1 MSDRT
6 KKIFLAICIVLP
18 FLLYCFYYY
27 SQMFK
32 NAPFRFADFESI
44 VLKYGEG
51 DDLVNQFDSKTGYY
65 QFLNTRD
72 SMVVD
77 TIRLRKDDVQYL
89 HGKAT
94 QLGFWNL
101 PDDMTSDESSEETKP
116 VARFY
121 LQFNYKEKSKAVTL
135 DADFDGNTKMRDVA
149 KTMVDETMR
158 VINDARIR

>member
-6 KKIFLAICIVLP
+6 KRIFLGFCIVFP

-51 DDLVNQFDSKTGYY
+51 DSLVNQFDSKTGLY
-65 QFLNTRD
+65 QFVNPQD
-72 SMVVD
+72 SLVID
-77 TIRLRKDDVQYL
+77 TVRLRKDDAQYL

-101 PDDMTSDESSEETKP
+101 PDDMTNGDTDKTKP

-121 LQFNYKEKSKAVTL
+121 LQFNYKEKSKEVTL
-135 DADFDGNTKMRDVA
+135 DADFNGNPKMLDAA
-149 KTMVDETMR
+149 KTMVDEAMR
-158 VINDARIR
+158 VVNDARIR

>member
-1 MSDRT
+1 M
-6 KKIFLAICIVLP
+6 L
-18 FLLYCFYYY
+18 
-27 SQMFK
+27 K

-51 DDLVNQFDSKTGYY
+51 DELANQFDSKTGLYR
-65 QFLNTRD
+65 FINTQD
-72 SMVVD
+72 SVMVD
-77 TIRLRKDDVQYL
+77 TVRLRKDDMQYL

-101 PDDMTSDESSEETKP
+101 PDDMTSGLDSTKS

-121 LQFNYKEKSKAVTL
+121 LQFNYKEKSKEVTL
-135 DADFDGNTKMRDVA
+135 DADFNGNTKMRDVA
-149 KTMVDETMR
+149 KTMIDEAMR

>member
-6 KKIFLAICIVLP
+6 KKIFLAICIIFP

-51 DDLVNQFDSKTGYY
+51 DDLINQFDSETGIY
-65 QFLNTRD
+65 QYINTRD

-77 TIRLRKDDVQYL
+77 TVRLRKDDVQYL

-101 PDDMTSDESSEETKP
+101 PDDMTSGEPDSTKLA
-116 VARFY
+116 ARFY
-121 LQFNYKEKSKAVTL
+121 LQFNYKEKSKEVTL
-135 DADFDGNTKMRDVA
+135 DADFNGNSKMRDVA
-149 KTMVDETMR
+149 KTMVDEAMR
-158 VINDARIR
+158 VVNDARIR

>member
-6 KKIFLAICIVLP
+6 KKIFLAICIVFP

-44 VLKYGEG
+44 VLKYGAG
-51 DDLVNQFDSKTGYY
+51 DELVNQFDSKTGHY
-65 QFLNTRD
+65 QFLNVRD
-72 SMVVD
+72 SLIVD
-77 TIRLRKDDVQYL
+77 TVRLRKDDVQYL

-101 PDDMTSDESSEETKP
+101 PDDMTSGAPDDEQP

-121 LQFNYKEKSKAVTL
+121 LRYNYKEKSKEVTL
-135 DADFDGNTKMRDVA
+135 DTDFDGNTKMRDVA
-149 KTMVDETMR
+149 KTMVDEVMR
-158 VINDARIR
+158 VITDARRR

>member
-1 MSDRT
+1 MSDRS
-6 KKIFLAICIVLP
+6 KKIFLAICIIFP

-44 VLKYGEG
+44 VLKYGDG
-51 DDLVNQFDSKTGYY
+51 DNLINQFNSKTGVY
-65 QFLNTRD
+65 QFVNVRD
-72 SMVVD
+72 SVIVD
-77 TIRLRKDDVQYL
+77 TVRLRKDDLQYL

-101 PDDMTSDESSEETKP
+101 PDDMTSGAPDMTEP

-121 LQFNYKEKSKAVTL
+121 LQFNYKEKSKEVTL

-149 KTMVDETMR
+149 RTMVDEAMR
-158 VINDARIR
+158 IVNDARIR

>member
-1 MSDRT
+1 MSDRS
-6 KKIFLAICIVLP
+6 KKIFLAICIIVP

-32 NAPFRFADFESI
+32 NAPFRFSDFESI

-51 DDLVNQFDSKTGYY
+51 NDLVNQFDSETGRY
-65 QFLNTRD
+65 QYLNTRD
-72 SMVVD
+72 SLVTD
-77 TIRLRKDDVQYL
+77 TVRLRKDDLQYL

-101 PDDMTSDESSEETKP
+101 PDDMTSGDATGESQ

-121 LQFNYKEKSKAVTL
+121 LQYNYKEKSKEITL
-135 DADFDGNTKMRDVA
+135 DADFNGNEKMRDVA
-149 KTMVDETMR
+149 KSMVDEVMR
-158 VINDARIR
+158 VINDARDR

>member
-1 MSDRT
+1 MNDRT
-6 KKIFLAICIVLP
+6 KKIFLGICIVLP

-32 NAPFRFADFESI
+32 NAPFRFSDFESI

-51 DDLVNQFDSKTGYY
+51 DDLINQFDSETGLY
-65 QFLNTRD
+65 QFVNRQD
-72 SMVVD
+72 SLVID
-77 TIRLRKDDVQYL
+77 TVNLRKDDAQYL

-101 PDDMTSDESSEETKP
+101 PDDMTSGEPDKDKP

-121 LQFNYKEKSKAVTL
+121 LQFNYKEKSKEVTL
-135 DADFDGNTKMRDVA
+135 DADFDGNPKMRDVA
-149 KTMVDETMR
+149 KTMMDEAMR
-158 VINDARIR
+158 VVNDARIR

>member
-51 DDLVNQFDSKTGYY
+51 EDLVNQFDSKTGRY
-65 QFLNTRD
+65 QFVNTQD

-77 TIRLRKDDVQYL
+77 TVRLRKDDVQYL

-101 PDDMTSDESSEETKP
+101 PDDMTSGKSDETKP

-121 LQFNYKEKSKAVTL
+121 LQFNYKEKSKEVTF

-149 KTMVDETMR
+149 RTMVDEAMR
-158 VINDARIR
+158 IVNDARVR

>member
-6 KKIFLAICIVLP
+6 KKIFLAICIIFP

-44 VLKYGEG
+44 VLKYGDG
-51 DDLVNQFDSKTGYY
+51 DDLINQFDSETGIY
-65 QFLNTRD
+65 QYINTRD

-77 TIRLRKDDVQYL
+77 TVRLRKGAVQYP
-89 HGKAT
+89 HGDAT
-94 QLGFWNL
+94 PLGFWSL
-101 PDDMTSDESSEETKP
+101 PDDMTSGEPDSTKP

-135 DADFDGNTKMRDVA
+135 DPDFNGNSKMRDVA
-149 KTMVDETMR
+149 KTMVDEAMR
-158 VINDARIR
+158 V

>member
-1 MSDRT
+1 MTERS

-18 FLLYCFYYY
+18 FLAYCFYYY

-44 VLKYGEG
+44 VLRYGEG
-51 DDLVNQFDSKTGYY
+51 DELVNEFDSATGLYRY
-65 QFLNTRD
+65 LNKQD

-77 TIRLRKDDVQYL
+77 TVRLRRDDVQYL

-101 PDDMTSDESSEETKP
+101 PDDMTGDGGDSTKP

-121 LQFNYKEKSKAVTL
+121 LQFNYKEKSKQVML
-135 DADFDGNTKMRDVA
+135 DADFDGNAKMRDVA
-149 KTMVDETMR
+149 KTMVDEAMK

>member
-51 DDLVNQFDSKTGYY
+51 EDLVNQFDSKTGRY
-65 QFLNTRD
+65 QFVNTQD

-77 TIRLRKDDVQYL
+77 TVRLRKDDVQYL

-101 PDDMTSDESSEETKP
+101 PDDMTSGESDETKP

-121 LQFNYKEKSKAVTL
+121 LQFNYKEKSKEVTF

-149 KTMVDETMR
+149 RTMVDEAMR
-158 VINDARIR
+158 IVNDARIR

>member
-6 KKIFLAICIVLP
+6 KKIFLGFCIAFP

-32 NAPFRFADFESI
+32 NAPFRFTDFESI

-51 DDLVNQFDSKTGYY
+51 DDLINQFDSETGLY
-65 QFLNTRD
+65 QFVNPQD
-72 SMVVD
+72 SLVID
-77 TIRLRKDDVQYL
+77 TVRLRKDDAQYL

-101 PDDMTSDESSEETKP
+101 PDDMTNGEPNNKP

-121 LQFNYKEKSKAVTL
+121 LQFNYKEKSKEVTL
-135 DADFDGNTKMRDVA
+135 DANFDGNPKMRDVA
-149 KTMVDETMR
+149 KTMMDEAMR
-158 VINDARIR
+158 VVNDARIR